1 MILLCTL
8 SIPVRGLYSC
18 DVFHHC
24 PSSVFRKLLVI
35 SFKNLNNGK
44 VMTDQITAALLLT
57 TLGFE
62 AFFFNL
68 DISMNWTIATTL
80 QMLKFYSV
88 VIPCNNSL
96 VTLAVENHSINKTT
110 SKHPYFTIM
119 PWKSGQ
125 LFSQKCWTAPH
136 TFKWANNMHSFR
148 DAFLLWTVLTEK
160 NYYIIALLVLN
171 TYKLY
176 YTTTNYIVV
185 ITYKIKMR
193 ISLPNIS
200 LACQVLIKCH
210 DLRGCSCGSCNF
222 WQLLNHR
229 NCCDNL

>member
-1 MILLCTL
+1 MWHLEHNTQTMTTLLCSLLLISSNTNSHSMILLCTL

-57 TLGFE
+57 
-62 AFFFNL
+62 
-68 DISMNWTIATTL
+68 L

-125 LFSQKCWTAPH
+125 LFISQKC
-136 TFKWANNMHSFR
+136 
-148 DAFLLWTVLTEK
+148 
-160 NYYIIALLVLN
+160 
-171 TYKLY
+171 
-176 YTTTNYIVV
+176 
-185 ITYKIKMR
+185 
-193 ISLPNIS
+193 
-200 LACQVLIKCH
+200 
-210 DLRGCSCGSCNF
+210 
-222 WQLLNHR
+222 
-229 NCCDNL
+229 